1 MSSELNINL
10 LGRRS
15 MIKKII
21 LTLSLTFTSFFA
33 SAEVTLTN
41 AIFEVVTIT
50 AKDGSQKDEWQQPDK
65 LLPGERV
72 GYQVEVNNKGSE
84 PAVDIV
90 IANPIPEHTVYVQ
103 DSAKGLNTSIEFS
116 VDNGKTFA
124 LPAELFIAKNGKRV
138 QAKVADYTQVRW
150 KLNQPLAAGDSSTVQ
165 YIVKIK

>member
-1 MSSELNINL
+1 
-10 LGRRS
+10 
-15 MIKKII
+15 MIKKVT
-21 LTLSLTFTSFFA
+21 LALSLSLMSFIA

-41 AIFEVVTIT
+41 TVFEVVTIT
-50 AKDGSQKDEWQQPDK
+50 AEDGSKQDQWQQPDK

-72 GYQVEVNNKGSE
+72 GYQIEVNNQGTE
-84 PAVDIV
+84 PAADIV

-124 LPAELFIAKNGKRV
+124 LPAQLFMEKEGKRV
-138 QAKVADYTQVRW
+138 QATSEDYTQVRW
-150 KLNQPLAAGDSSTVQ
+150 KLNKPLAVGVSSTVQ